1 MNKSFLAWLFVL
13 VAAVAG
19 AIAAVVV
26 SNNRAS
32 VARDRRAAAEA
43 RADAEASAEK
53 KARAEAQTETKRAEA
68 EKAKLVA
75 EKESRLVAEAQKKA
89 EADALRRAQVE
100 AETQTKRLKASE
112 NEAKAAAEKASAAKL
127 LVEAA
132 RLTNETAQA
141 AVKLAEAKQNTAFA
155 ETERVRLAAEK
166 AAAEAKTLELRQA
179 DLDAYEQSLIEIA
192 QDLAE
197 REAILKPE
205 KTAADLIWLPDA
217 DTEVDEK
224 GKLRPRKKEPY
235 LAEND
240 RRLSAGTRELAR
252 QDRLR
257 REATEA
263 ESAASRTNAV
273 ADLEKLCREAEAADR
288 PLTAA
293 YVRTVLKSLY
303 PDWSPS
309 PQKKEESK

>member
-1 MNKSFLAWLFVL
+1 MNKTFLVWSFVL
-13 VAAVAG
+13 VVAVAG
-19 AIAAVVV
+19 AFAAVVV
-26 SNNRAS
+26 SNNRAA
-32 VARDRRAAAEA
+32 VARDGRAAAEA
-43 RADAEASAEK
+43 RADAEASAAK
-53 KARAEAQTETKRAEA
+53 KARAMEQAEKRRVEA
-68 EKAKLVA
+68 EQAKAQEA
-75 EKESRLVAEAQKKA
+75 RESRIAAEAQAKA
-89 EADALRRAQVE
+89 EADALRRSQVE
-100 AETQTKRLKASE
+100 AEIQKTRLQTSE
-112 NEAKAAAEKASAAKL
+112 NEAKTAAEKASAAKL
-127 LVEAA
+127 LAEAA

-252 QDRLR
+252 QNRLR
-257 REATEA
+257 REAAEA

>member
-1 MNKSFLAWLFVL
+1 VNKTFLAWSFVL
-13 VAAVAG
+13 VVAVAG
-19 AIAAVVV
+19 AFAAVVV
-26 SNNRAS
+26 SNNRAA
-32 VARDRRAAAEA
+32 VARDGRAAAEA
-43 RADAEASAEK
+43 RADAEASAAK
-53 KARAEAQTETKRAEA
+53 KARAMEQAESRRAEA
-68 EKAKLVA
+68 EKAKLAA
-75 EKESRLVAEAQKKA
+75 EKESRLAAETQKKA
-89 EADALRRAQVE
+89 EEDALRRAQVE

-127 LVEAA
+127 LAEAA

-141 AVKLAEAKQNTAFA
+141 TVKLAEAKQNTAFA

-166 AAAEAKTLELRQA
+166 AASEAKALELRKA
-179 DLDAYEQSLIEIA
+179 DLDAYEQSLVEIA

-217 DTEVDEK
+217 DTDVDEK
-224 GKLRPRKKEPY
+224 GKLRPRKKDLY

-240 RRLSAGTRELAR
+240 KRLPPGERELAR
-252 QDRLR
+252 QNRLR
-257 REATEA
+257 REAAEA

-273 ADLEKLCREAEAADR
+273 ADLEKLRREAEAADR

-293 YVRTVLKSLY
+293 YVRAALKSLY